1 MQYSIPI
8 KWCDVTR
15 TLSGNVAIES
25 LISSIELPPGFF
37 WLVMVKGGKAEFRW
51 NRKARIRRSGKGQI
65 TLEGRTGFPCE
76 LVTARTSKGDEVELL
91 VVRGSTITR
100 DPKADVILDLPLP
113 IRWETLEQD
122 LIPYR
127 MMRIPPSM
135 AGWVKYLGWGETIQ
149 SARQSGAYEA
159 AMTLRSLVATK
170 RESERLRLFNELKGM
185 GVMMDVDTFE

>member
-8 KWCDVTR
+8 KWCDATR
-15 TLSGNVAIES
+15 TLSGNVAIEKLVS
-25 LISSIELPPGFF
+25 TITLPPGFF

-76 LVTARTSKGDEVELL
+76 LVTARTSNGDEVELL
-91 VVRGSTITR
+91 VA
-100 DPKADVILDLPLP
+100 KAAGRTSSPADDVILDLPLP
-113 IRWETLEQD
+113 IRRETLEQD

-127 MMRIPPSM
+127 AMRIPPSM
-135 AGWVKYLGWGETIQ
+135 AGWVKYIGWGETIQ

-159 AMTLRSLVATK
+159 AMTLRSLVKTK
-170 RESERLRLFNELKGM
+170 RESERLRLFDDLKGM
-185 GVMMDVDTFE
+185 GVMMDVGTFE